1 MTHSTPVIML
11 ENYFTLIGR
20 TEKLGDN
27 ANTFYQHIIT
37 MIKTIILLLLTVIF
51 VSLGTAL
58 FHLVRKK
65 DSPEQMVKALTV
77 RMGIS
82 LGLFVI
88 IFIAL
93 ATGLIQS
100 HGIGS

>member
-1 MTHSTPVIML
+1 
-11 ENYFTLIGR
+11 
-20 TEKLGDN
+20 
-27 ANTFYQHIIT
+27 
-37 MIKTIILLLLTVIF
+37 MIKTIILLLLTVIL

-65 DSPEQMVKALTV
+65 DSPELMVKALTV

-100 HGIGS
+100 HGIGR

>member
-20 TEKLGDN
+20 IKKLGDN
-27 ANTFYQHIIT
+27 AKTFHQHIIT
-37 MIKTIILLLLTVIF
+37 MIKTIILLLLTVIL

-65 DSPEQMVKALTV
+65 DSPELMVKALTV

-100 HGIGS
+100 HGIGR